1 MRLRGAAVTVLMCVC
16 VAWMAAPHAQVPAP
30 SLSFVI
36 IVNKANPVKTLTLV
50 DLRSIFMKQSRM
62 WPHAEAMVP
71 VDWDSTSEMRQAFCK
86 VVMNRSVR
94 EMSEYYVAQSMTQ
107 GVTPPSTQKS
117 SRAILRFVASVP
129 GAISYVPPADLD
141 DTVTVIKIT
150 GLK

>member
-1 MRLRGAAVTVLMCVC
+1 MRLRGAAATVVMCVML
-16 VAWMAAPHAQVPAP
+16 ARMAAPQAQAPAP
-30 SLSFVI
+30 TFVI
-36 IVNKANPVKTLTLV
+36 IVNNANPVKTLSLV
-50 DLRSIFMKQSRM
+50 ELRSIFMKQSRM

-71 VDWDSTSEMRQAFCK
+71 VDWDSTSQVRQAFCK